1 MVLSKT
7 TLFRFHARELDLT
20 ELLPKQLQW
29 FTEKEI
35 RQRAEAAKQ
44 EAESQ
49 TNKRRTKF
57 PRDQVQEVRRLAT
70 ILTTD

>member
-1 MVLSKT
+1 M
-7 TLFRFHARELDLT
+7 FRFPARELDLT

-29 FTEKEI
+29 FAEKEN

-49 TNKRRTKF
+49 TIKRRTKF
-57 PRDQVQEVRRLAT
+57 PRVQVQEVKSLAT
-70 ILTTD
+70 NLTIG